1 MDGARF
7 LPSLLGVMHATVDL
21 QVSMMRALT
30 AAVDVAGGIEVY
42 QSSKCQTSNGLG
54 ETSTQES
61 RRRRMVAALC
71 G

>member
-1 MDGARF
+1 MRGRRSF
-7 LPSLLGVMHATVDL
+7 SSQFTWCHACDCRST
-21 QVSMMRALT
+21 SMMRALT

-42 QSSKCQTSNGLG
+42 QSSECQTSNGLG